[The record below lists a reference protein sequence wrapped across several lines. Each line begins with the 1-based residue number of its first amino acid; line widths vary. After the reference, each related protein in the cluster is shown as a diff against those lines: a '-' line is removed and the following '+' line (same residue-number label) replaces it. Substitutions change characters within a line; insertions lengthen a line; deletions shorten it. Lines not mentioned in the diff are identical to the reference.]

1 MVDPSSLID
10 PSPNQQIKTRS
21 SWLKSLT
28 ITGIAIASSYSLICA
43 GLWFGQTKLIF
54 KPTRVIENT
63 PAKYQAK
70 YEDVLIPVISENGNT
85 ENIHGWWIP
94 NLDQAKLPL
103 AEQRVILYLHGN
115 AKNVGANAK
124 HANRLKNFGFSVLV
138 IDYRGYGKSSGNDP
152 TESSV
157 YADAQAAWDYL
168 LKQGYQPQ
176 QIIVY
181 GHSLG
186 GAIAINL
193 ISNQQNKTANAKGL
207 IIDGSFTSIVDMASL
222 DPKYRIFPI
231 NLLIHQNF
239 DSISKVS
246 SIKSP
251 ILYIHGTA
259 DEVIPASMSQALY
272 NATTAPKQLL
282 LVPNAG
288 HNNTAST
295 NETLYANAI
304 RQFFLKP

>member
-1 MVDPSSLID
+1 MSDPSSLLN
-10 PSPNQQIKTRS
+10 PSSHQQVKKRS
-21 SWLKSLT
+21 PWLKSLAMS
-28 ITGIAIASSYSLICA
+28 GVAIASTYSLICA

-54 KPTRVIENT
+54 KPTRVIETT

-70 YEDVLIPVISENGNT
+70 YQDVLIPVTSNGNL

-94 NLDQAKLPL
+94 NLEQERLPL
-103 AEQRVILYLHGN
+103 ANQRVLLYLHGN
-115 AKNVGANAK
+115 TQNIGSNAK
-124 HANRLKNFGFSVLV
+124 HANRLKNLGFSVLV
-138 IDYRGYGKSSGNDP
+138 IDYQGYGKSSGNDP

-168 LKQGYQPQ
+168 LQKGYQPK
-176 QIIVY
+176 QILVY

-193 ISNQQNKTANAKGL
+193 ISSQQNNTAQAKGL
-207 IIDGSFTSIVDMASL
+207 IIDGSFTSVVDMASL
-222 DPKYRIFPI
+222 EPKYRIFPI

-239 DSISKVS
+239 NSIAKVS
-246 SIKSP
+246 SIHSP
-251 ILYIHGTA
+251 ILYIHGAA
-259 DEVIPASMSQALY
+259 DEVVPPTMSQALY

-295 NETLYANAI
+295 NEALYASAI
-304 RQFFLKP
+304 HDFFLK